1 MTLPLVGVS
10 KPASKP
16 NSVDLP
22 EPELPVMATEEPAD
36 ILMLMAFSI
45 VSSPSGA
52 ATDLHKLVASRMVCI
67 DMINKVPTRSNY
79 NSLTILTILMC
90 ILLLSS
96 SAFAEKDK
104 TIVIIGDSLS
114 AAHNIPI
121 ETAWP
126 QLLQQKL
133 IEKKYPYKIIN
144 TSISGD
150 TSYTALN
157 RSKKMLPRLKPD
169 VCLIAIGAND
179 GLQGLT
185 LKQLKNNLHK
195 LVKLCQQY
203 TNKVMLFEIK
213 LPSNYGQTFIARF
226 SNIYHQVAKQE
237 GIKLL
242 PFFMEPFALDFSM
255 FLEDRIHP
263 TEQAQPIMANIVWEG
278 IVDLMPLN

>member
-1 MTLPLVGVS
+1 MTFPLVGVS

-36 ILMLMAFSI
+36 ILMLTAFRI

-52 ATDLHKLVASRMVCI
+52 VTDLHKLVASRMVCI
-67 DMINKVPTRSNY
+67 DMSKKVPTRLSN
-79 NSLTILTILMC
+79 NSLTTISILMG
-90 ILLLSS
+90 ILLFSS
-96 SAFAEKDK
+96 SVFAENDK

-114 AAHNIPI
+114 AAYGIPLK
-121 ETAWP
+121 TSWP

-133 IEKKYPYKIIN
+133 NTKKYPYKIIN

-157 RSKKMLPRLKPD
+157 RSKKMLPILNPAI
-169 VCLIAIGAND
+169 CLIAIGAND

-185 LKQLKNNLHK
+185 LNQLKSNLHA
-195 LVKLCQQY
+195 LVKQCQQY
-203 TNKVMLFEIK
+203 TRKIMLFEMK
-213 LPSNYGQTFIARF
+213 LPLNYGQRFVELF

-255 FLEDRIHP
+255 FLKDRIHP

-278 IVDLMPLN
+278 MVELLN